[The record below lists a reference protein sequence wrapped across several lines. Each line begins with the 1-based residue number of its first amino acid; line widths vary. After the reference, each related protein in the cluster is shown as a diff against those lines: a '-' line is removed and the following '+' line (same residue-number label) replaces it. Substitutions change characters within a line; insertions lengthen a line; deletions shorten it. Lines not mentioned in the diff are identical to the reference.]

1 MPRGFRPGSLIFIV
15 LLLGAAAMFGCDP
28 RAEHVLTGR
37 TMGTTYTVKL
47 VGRPWSATES
57 LKKNIDR
64 RLEELNRIFSP
75 YLAESEISRFNRFA
89 VAGEAVS
96 VSADFRRV
104 FEVAAQVYAWSRGAF
119 DPTVGPLVDLWGF
132 GRGPARRSPPAE
144 EEIAAWRAAI
154 GLTRISPR
162 GEDGLVK
169 EDPRLT
175 LDFSAIAKGYGVD
188 EVARLLRG
196 AGWRD
201 FLVEIGGEVYASGRR
216 PDGSPWRIGIA
227 RPESRARPEEV
238 HRVVAL
244 SDAAL
249 ATSGDYRQFFVFE
262 GRRYSHVIDPA
273 TGRPVANGVVSA
285 TVLAPDCTT
294 ADALATAVMVLGAEE
309 GLALLERLER
319 IEGLLVVETAEGG
332 FLDRP
337 TSGFP
342 RAESVPLID
351 SQRPPP

>member
-1 MPRGFRPGSLIFIV
+1 
-15 LLLGAAAMFGCDP
+15 
-28 RAEHVLTGR
+28 
-37 TMGTTYTVKL
+37 MGTTYTVKL
-47 VGRPWSATES
+47 VGRPWSGTET
-57 LKKNIDR
+57 LKKKIDR

-75 YLAESEISRFNRFA
+75 YLADSEISRFNRFA
-89 VAGEAVS
+89 VAGEAFAA
-96 VSADFRRV
+96 SADFRRV
-104 FEVAAQVYAWSRGAF
+104 FEASQQVYAWSRGAF

-132 GRGPARRSPPAE
+132 GRGPARRAPPAE
-144 EEIAAWRAAI
+144 EEIAAARAAV
-154 GLTRISPR
+154 GLSRISLR

-169 EDPRLT
+169 EDPRLA

-188 EVARLLRG
+188 ETARLLRA

-216 PDGSPWRIGIA
+216 ADGSPWRIGIA
-227 RPESRARPEEV
+227 RPESRARPDEV
-238 HRVVAL
+238 HHVVEL

-262 GRRYSHVIDPA
+262 GRRYTHVIDPA

-294 ADALATAVMVLGAEE
+294 ADALATAVMVLGVEE

-319 IEGLLVVETAEGG
+319 IEGLLVLETAEGG

-342 RAESVPLID
+342 AAGESGLVDRKRA
-351 SQRPPP
+351 PP

>member
-1 MPRGFRPGSLIFIV
+1 MFLV
-15 LLLGAAAMFGCDP
+15 LLLGAAATSGCDS
-28 RAEHVLTGR
+28 RTEHVLAGR

-57 LKKNIDR
+57 LKKKIDR

-75 YLAESEISRFNRFA
+75 YRADSEISRFNRFA
-89 VAGEAVS
+89 VAGEAFS

-104 FEVAAQVYAWSRGAF
+104 FEVSLQVYGWSRGAF

-132 GRGPARRSPPAE
+132 GRGPARRAPPAE
-144 EEIAAWRAAI
+144 EEIAAARAAI
-154 GLTRISPR
+154 GLSRIALR
-162 GEDGLVK
+162 GEQGLMK
-169 EDPRLT
+169 EDPGVT

-188 EVARLLRG
+188 EVARLLRE

-216 PDGSPWRIGIA
+216 ADGSLWRIGIA

-244 SDAAL
+244 RDAAL
-249 ATSGDYRQFFVFE
+249 ATSGDYRQFFLFE
-262 GRRYSHVIDPA
+262 GRRHSHIIDPT

-319 IEGLLVVETAEGG
+319 IEGLLVVETDTGG

-342 RAESVPLID
+342 QAEGVPLID
-351 SQRPPP
+351 SKRPPP